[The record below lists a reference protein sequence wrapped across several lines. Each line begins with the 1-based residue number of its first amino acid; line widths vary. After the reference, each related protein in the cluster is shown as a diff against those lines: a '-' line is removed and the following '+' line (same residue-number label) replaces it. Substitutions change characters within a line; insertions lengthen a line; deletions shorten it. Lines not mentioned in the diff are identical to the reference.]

1 MLTAQDQA
9 RLARHLEQTLNG
21 ASDLR
26 VANMTLLHGGA
37 SRNTYSFD
45 ATYTTQ
51 DGPVRRGFVL
61 RLNSKGSL
69 MDAERALEYAACR
82 AVQGRGVPAPM
93 PVALVDDASVLGAPF
108 LLVERVEDAFAA
120 SPFRPNPYGEHGQS
134 IGREFFTVLG
144 KLARID
150 PYDTDLIDI
159 VLAPDLEECWS
170 RELDHWEQ
178 VLTEDALEPQPIATA
193 AIRRLR
199 ANRPPPPRRLSIIHG
214 DFRHGNFLHDGRGRI
229 TAVLDWELAHI
240 GDPIE
245 DLAWSLDPM
254 WSHGKPDLAAGL
266 LPPREAVQIW
276 EAASGLSFD
285 AERYRWWSLF
295 ANVKG
300 LAIWAA
306 SARSYADA
314 RTQDPM
320 RAFSGWYCTTRH
332 NFVLADRLASA
343 PRGGLA

>member
-9 RLARHLEQTLNG
+9 RLARHLEATLNG
-21 ASDLR
+21 VSDLR
-26 VANMTLLHGGA
+26 IANVALLHGGT
-37 SRNTYSFD
+37 SRNTYAFD
-45 ATYTTQ
+45 ALYNTK

-61 RLNSKGSL
+61 RLNSKGAF

-93 PVALVDDASVLGAPF
+93 PIAMVDDASVLGAPF
-108 LLVERVEDAFAA
+108 LLVERVEGAFAA
-120 SPFRPNPYGEHGQS
+120 SPFRPDPYGAHGQS
-134 IGREFFTVLG
+134 IGRDFFTVLG

-150 PYDTDLIDI
+150 PYDTDLPDI
-159 VLAPDLEECWS
+159 ALVPDPEQCWS

-178 VLTEDALEPQPIATA
+178 VLAIDSLEPQPIAAA

-199 ANRPPPPRRLSIIHG
+199 ANRPPPPQRLSIVHG

-229 TAVLDWELAHI
+229 TAVLDWELTHI

-254 WSHGKPDLAAGL
+254 WSLGKPEFAAGL

-276 EAASGLSFD
+276 EAASGVSFD

-306 SARSYADA
+306 AARAYADGL
-314 RTQDPM
+314 TKDPM
-320 RAFSGWYCTTRH
+320 RAFSSWYCSTRH
-332 NFVLADRLASA
+332 NLMLADRLAAA
-343 PRGGLA
+343 PRGGLS